1 MTDAQDSRTTG
12 PLSPGR
18 SLGLAVIGTGF
29 GCITHVPAFRDA
41 GFEVRVLIG
50 RDRERTAARAERF
63 GIPHAATSLE
73 EALSLTEIDAVTV
86 ATPPHTHAD
95 LVIEA
100 VGHGLHVVCEKPF
113 AADLSQARK
122 MLDAAERAGVVH
134 QVGTEFR
141 YAQPQALLA
150 RQIEAGVIGTPKLAT
165 LLLHLP
171 MFAAD
176 GAEAPDWWT
185 DGASGGGWLGAQGTH
200 MIDQIRCTLGEFD
213 TVSAGLP
220 VVADRG
226 QTAEDSFTV
235 HFRTVTGVDGVLQ
248 STVGAWGPM
257 MMTTRVAGTAGT
269 LWLDGDRVR
278 RADASGDHE
287 VPMPDDLMSGAPVP
301 PPFDLF
307 STTYDWLHASGIDR
321 APYTR
326 LADAFRRRILG
337 EPVGAGEP
345 RPATF
350 EDGVAGQAVLDAIRI
365 SAAERRSV
373 RLTDLD

>member
-1 MTDAQDSRTTG
+1 MTDAQDSRPAARPG
-12 PLSPGR
+12 PSRP
-18 SLGLAVIGTGF
+18 LGLAVIGTGF

-41 GFEVRVLIG
+41 GFEVRALIG
-50 RDRERTAARAERF
+50 RDRARTVERAERF
-63 GIPHAATSLE
+63 GIPHAATSLA
-73 EALSLTEIDAVTV
+73 EALAATDVDAVTI

-95 LVIEA
+95 LAIEA
-100 VGHGLHVVCEKPF
+100 VSRGLHVVCEKPF

-122 MLDAAERAGVVH
+122 MLEAAERAGVVH

-141 YAQPQALLA
+141 YGTPQALLA
-150 RQIEAGVIGTPKLAT
+150 REIAAGAIGTPKLAT

-185 DGASGGGWLGAQGTH
+185 DGTAGGGWLGAQGTH
-200 MIDQIRCTLGEFD
+200 MIDQIRCTLGEFE

-248 STVGAWGPM
+248 STVGAWGPL
-257 MMTTRVAGTAGT
+257 MMTTRIAGTTGT
-269 LWLDGDRVR
+269 LWLEGDRVR
-278 RADASGDHE
+278 RADAAGEHD
-287 VPMPDDLMSGAPVP
+287 VPVPDDLANPAPVP
-301 PPFDLF
+301 PPFDF
-307 STTYDWLHASGIDR
+307 FATTYDWLHATGIDR
-321 APYTR
+321 APYAR
-326 LADAFRRRILG
+326 LADVFRRRILG
-337 EPVGAGEP
+337 EEIGPHEP

-350 EDGVAGQAVLDAIRI
+350 ADGVAGQAVLDAIRL
-365 SAAERRSV
+365 SAAEGRSV
-373 RLTDLD
+373 RPADLA

>member
-1 MTDAQDSRTTG
+1 MTDPQA
-12 PLSPGR
+12 P
-18 SLGLAVIGTGF
+18 LGLAVIGTGF

-41 GFEVRVLIG
+41 GFDVRVLIG

-63 GIPHAATSLE
+63 GIPYAATSLS
-73 EALSLTEIDAVTV
+73 EAMELTQIDAVTV

-100 VGHGLHVVCEKPF
+100 VGRGLHVVCEKPF
-113 AADLSQARK
+113 AADLSQART

-141 YAQPQALLA
+141 YATPQALLA
-150 RQIEAGVIGTPKLAT
+150 REVAAGSIGTPKLGT
-165 LLLHLP
+165 FLLHLP
-171 MFAAD
+171 MFASD
-176 GAEAPDWWT
+176 SAEAPDWWT

-200 MIDQIRCTLGEFD
+200 MIDQIRYTLGEFE

-248 STVGAWGPM
+248 STVGAWGPL

-269 LWLDGDRVR
+269 LWFEAQTLRH
-278 RADASGDHE
+278 ADATGERD
-287 VPMPDDLMSGAPVP
+287 VPVPDDLVSPAPVP

-337 EPVGAGEP
+337 EPIGADEP

-350 EDGVAGQAVLDAIRI
+350 ADGVAGQAVMDAIRL
-365 SAAERRSV
+365 SATEGRSV
-373 RLTDLD
+373 RVTNPT

>member
-1 MTDAQDSRTTG
+1 MTDAQPPRQ
-12 PLSPGR
+12 PI
-18 SLGLAVIGTGF
+18 GLAVIGTGF

-50 RDRERTAARAERF
+50 RDHDRTAARAERF
-63 GIPHAATSLE
+63 GIPHAATSLA
-73 EALSLTEIDAVTV
+73 EACALTEIDAVTIV
-86 ATPPHTHAD
+86 TPPHTHAD
-95 LVIEA
+95 LAIEA
-100 VGHGLHVVCEKPF
+100 AERGLHVVCEKPF
-113 AADLSQARK
+113 AADLAQARR
-122 MLDAAERAGVVH
+122 MLDAVERAGVVH

-141 YAQPQALLA
+141 YAPAQALLA
-150 RQIEAGVIGTPKLAT
+150 REVAAGTIGTPKLAT
-165 LLLHLP
+165 MLMHLP

-176 GAEAPDWWT
+176 DAEAPDWWT

-200 MIDQIRCTLGEFD
+200 MIDQIRSTLGEFD

-248 STVGAWGPM
+248 STVGSWGPLI
-257 MMTTRVAGTAGT
+257 MTTRIAGTTGS
-269 LWLDGDRVR
+269 LWIDGATVR
-278 RADASGDHE
+278 RAGADGEHD
-287 VPMPDDLMSGAPVP
+287 VPVPDDLATPGPVP

-307 STTYDWLHASGIDR
+307 STTYDWLHATGIDR

-337 EPVGAGEP
+337 EALGPNEP

-350 EDGVAGQAVLDAIRI
+350 ADGVAGQAVLDAIRR
-365 SAAERRSV
+365 SAAEGRSV
-373 RLTDLD
+373 RIADLP